1 MPHSSTPKDYLP
13 SSIELAYGRHTQ
25 DVQHGAL
32 MVAFYLE
39 QIGLADWTSRVMG
52 YLRMFDGIES
62 WLEPGDTEAVD
73 FVRQML
79 FKNSRKTTSE
89 DVSARRFRL
98 AVCMANA
105 PVASYGAAFK
115 IQRAPDDQMRSIWWN
130 PLEQSWLAFLAQR
143 ESLPDYTRLY
153 LSRASASRASPE
165 SLTEY
170 LMER

>member
-1 MPHSSTPKDYLP
+1 
-13 SSIELAYGRHTQ
+13 
-25 DVQHGAL
+25 

-39 QIGLADWTSRVMG
+39 RIGLAVWTSRVMG

-73 FVRQML
+73 FVRQLL
-79 FKNSRKTTSE
+79 FKDARQTTSE

-98 AVCMANA
+98 ALCMANA

-115 IQRAPDDQMRSIWWN
+115 VQRSPDDPMQSIWWD
-130 PLEQSWLAFLAQR
+130 PLEQSWLTFLARR

-153 LSRASASRASPE
+153 LSRESASRASPAR
-165 SLTEY
+165 LTEY